1 MFSVTG
7 GRGPRPFLKSL
18 AVLRRSGWPRAPAR
32 PLPCFAAAGLA
43 AEAAACAALAVTA
56 VAVTAA
62 AALAVAV
69 AVAVAWARGW
79 LSSLRRFVC
88 CFGATCARA

>member
-1 MFSVTG
+1 M
-7 GRGPRPFLKSL
+7 KSL
-18 AVLRRSGWPRAPAR
+18 AVLRRSGWSRPPAR

-43 AEAAACAALAVTA
+43 VAEAAACAALAVTA
-56 VAVTAA
+56 VAVTAV

-69 AVAVAWARGW
+69 AVVVAVAVAAAWARGW

-88 CFGATCARA
+88 CFGAACACA

>member
-1 MFSVTG
+1 M
-7 GRGPRPFLKSL
+7 KSL

-62 AALAVAV
+62 AALAVAMAAV
-69 AVAVAWARGW
+69 AAVAVAWARGR